1 MTTIIIE
8 PSMHKGSMTS
18 TNVKKKIYRQKK
30 GISCEKKGLARFMTS
45 KPWKL
50 CPKTWGIIEFQLLH
64 NPICTTRKRIKQKR
78 SAKSRPFLLPIGSTK
93 SSDNL

>member
-30 GISCEKKGLARFMTS
+30 GISCEKIGLVRSTTS

-50 CPKTWGIIEFQLLH
+50 CPGIWDTTEFQLLH
-64 NPICTTRKRIKQKR
+64 NRICTTRKRIKQKR
-78 SAKSRPFLLPIGSTK
+78 SAKRRPFLLPIGSTK
-93 SSDNL
+93 I

>member
-1 MTTIIIE
+1 MITIIIGLCMRKD
-8 PSMHKGSMTS
+8 SMID

-30 GISCEKKGLARFMTS
+30 GISCGKKGLVKSTTS

-50 CPKTWGIIEFQLLH
+50 CPGTWDTTEFQLLR
-64 NPICTTRKRIKQKR
+64 NRIYTTRTKRKR
-78 SAKSRPFLLPIGSTK
+78 SAKRRPFLLPIGVQK

>member
-30 GISCEKKGLARFMTS
+30 GISCEKKGLARSTTS

-50 CPKTWGIIEFQLLH
+50 CPGIWDTTEFQLLR
-64 NPICTTRKRIKQKR
+64 NRIYTTRTKRKR
-78 SAKSRPFLLPIGSTK
+78 SAKRRPFLLPIGCTEI
-93 SSDNL
+93 

>member
-8 PSMHKGSMTS
+8 PSMHKGSMTD

-30 GISCEKKGLARFMTS
+30 GISCEKKGLVRSTTS

-50 CPKTWGIIEFQLLH
+50 CPETWDTIEFQLLH
-64 NPICTTRKRIKQKR
+64 NRIYTTRTKQKR
-78 SAKSRPFLLPIGSTK
+78 SAKRRPFLLPIGCTEI
-93 SSDNL
+93 

>member
-8 PSMHKGSMTS
+8 PSMHKGSMTV

-30 GISCEKKGLARFMTS
+30 GISCEKKGLARFRTS

-64 NPICTTRKRIKQKR
+64 NPICTTKKNKTKR
-78 SAKSRPFLLPIGSTK
+78 SAKRRPFLLPIEVQK